1 MHERLMTL
9 RNSPTDSKLQSKIQ
23 TGAKFITICLAILH
37 TVAYKCQRTKNIL
50 LHEQVPDL
58 VVNTIQLV
66 PNNDKLSCYAVR
78 LLKVLSVCQNN
89 KARFRIRFSDRP
101 IDMIGRASICN
112 LLKARIVE
120 CGGITTLGNLIE
132 INMSQQNTRRSSK
145 SDTNIVHALWTLRNL
160 SDEASR
166 QPREFRKAC
175 T

>member
-9 RNSPTDSKLQSKIQ
+9 RNSPSDSKLQSKIQ

-78 LLKVLSVCQNN
+78 LLKVLSVAPTPMSWNE
-89 KARFRIRFSDRP
+89 KKLLFSSLFMVFK
-101 IDMIGRASICN
+101 ITVLHSGRQLTFLYLCT
-112 LLKARIVE
+112 
-120 CGGITTLGNLIE
+120 ITY
-132 INMSQQNTRRSSK
+132 
-145 SDTNIVHALWTLRNL
+145 
-160 SDEASR
+160 
-166 QPREFRKAC
+166 
-175 T
+175 

>member
-89 KARFRIRFSDRP
+89 KARFLNINQDPFHLRWW
-101 IDMIGRASICN
+101 SI
-112 LLKARIVE
+112 
-120 CGGITTLGNLIE
+120 
-132 INMSQQNTRRSSK
+132 
-145 SDTNIVHALWTLRNL
+145 
-160 SDEASR
+160 
-166 QPREFRKAC
+166 
-175 T
+175 

>member
-1 MHERLMTL
+1 MTL

-89 KARFRIRFSDRP
+89 KARFLNMNQNPFHLRWW
-101 IDMIGRASICN
+101 SI
-112 LLKARIVE
+112 LYTA
-120 CGGITTLGNLIE
+120 IE
-132 INMSQQNTRRSSK
+132 IEVWWLILISITLHFQPSK
-145 SDTNIVHALWTLRNL
+145 MKITLTNVNKKTFESKNSRMWRNY
-160 SDEASR
+160 DI
-166 QPREFRKAC
+166 RKSYWD
-175 T
+175 